1 MESRY
6 LDFIFEL
13 ATWRGD
19 HLLDIGQRQPL
30 VLKLYS
36 TRINLREM
44 WNMNF
49 HISRILFS
57 WFRTLKQGFSWI
69 WCKLCVEQNYI
80 FEILDASLNMS
91 FVLACQWRRH
101 LNGANWLEQ
110 INIWSL
116 SGRAKPSWLA
126 SYLSYLL
133 RQEGVPWS
141 EAVKLWLKSGD
152 LWLLFASH
160 CYSLV
165 LLRDFPTVLDTFNY
179 LYSTQG
185 V

>member
-1 MESRY
+1 M
-6 LDFIFEL
+6 
-13 ATWRGD
+13 
-19 HLLDIGQRQPL
+19 
-30 VLKLYS
+30 
-36 TRINLREM
+36 
-44 WNMNF
+44 
-49 HISRILFS
+49 
-57 WFRTLKQGFSWI
+57 
-69 WCKLCVEQNYI
+69 KLCVEQNYLSQ
-80 FEILDASLNMS
+80 FLDATLNMS
-91 FVLACQWRRH
+91 IVLACQWRRH

-185 V
+185 VRVRFWMYVIEITTLAFFLVFLSPDLRLHCRSFL